1 MVNDKL
7 YYDTGEESNVIHTC
21 GTMDGYIESN
31 VDFNILP
38 TKNNESN
45 FGIDILYQIIDDN
58 NIDLRLDEGWIRF
71 TKI

>member
-45 FGIDILYQIIDDN
+45 FEGKFGYQYGN
-58 NIDLRLDEGWIRF
+58 KDEIEL
-71 TKI
+71 KINEKWYVFKLK